1 MKRYVSVLRDQYE
14 IDACIANGENI
25 AAGFGL
31 TAATCEELFE
41 SGVDFLTGGN
51 HTFDKREF
59 KTFLERSDRV
69 IRPANYPPGTP
80 GAGAGTLRVGDVTLG
95 IINVMGRTFMP
106 PVDDPFR
113 ALDEEIEKMRAV
125 TPCIVVDVHAEATS
139 G

>member
-31 TAATCEELFE
+31 TAATCDELFE

-59 KTFLERSDRV
+59 KTVLERSERV

-80 GAGAGTLRVGDVTLG
+80 GAG
-95 IINVMGRTFMP
+95 
-106 PVDDPFR
+106 
-113 ALDEEIEKMRAV
+113 
-125 TPCIVVDVHAEATS
+125 
-139 G
+139 